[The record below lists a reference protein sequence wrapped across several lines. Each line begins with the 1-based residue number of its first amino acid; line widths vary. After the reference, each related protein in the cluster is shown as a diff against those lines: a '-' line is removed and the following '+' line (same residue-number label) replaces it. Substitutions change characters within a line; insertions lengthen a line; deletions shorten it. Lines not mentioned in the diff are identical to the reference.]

1 MLKQSAINMIES
13 FETLIQDF
21 DGSNKVEFDM
31 ESLNHFDQLW
41 SMYSDQFHVWKSH
54 DAAGLE
60 AELIRAAVE
69 LERSR
74 LDKLASVTDNVR
86 YISDIE
92 ALSAGV
98 YADLELIGERI
109 KTLTGDKGLAR
120 LHAAIESMRA
130 QGSSRNDRS
139 NSLRSPSRSPMKKMS
154 RVERSED
161 HNGEVHQKGHG
172 AKVDGPSGG
181 QFDNLSLIW
190 ALLYDPNWT
199 LTTKI
204 FEEQWRDALGLTD
217 PETAN
222 FDDPSAEEIEMLTA
236 RRKEQQKWNNMKKAL
251 DSTDKDCEKKLD
263 IVSDF
268 LIDIIDMIKSSAPQR
283 VANECSEKVRSKEH
297 LKESIRP
304 VKQYNGSVTWINI
317 KSFIEYIT
325 WSTNTLLYLCAPS
338 RDSEILLAQK
348 RVSDEITRMMATG
361 DFPSIPS
368 DIIVRSLRMILLQC
382 KILRMDL
389 ANAHLQALSS
399 NFSGM
404 DLAVRIAYARTK
416 LGHELNLRHPTE
428 GPEDYIENDVIDKL
442 PKTRGWLAMASS
454 HIPRIK
460 ANANWNSEAVIL
472 DSQKPIDQTVDP
484 SSINQ
489 VIPAMKTGVNIH
501 SRWSENAESSDT
513 NLKRSPTAQMP
524 VDLVSWKGL
533 VRVGLVYLISGD
545 SAMALSDPETLSRDI
560 PRLHRLKNEFQKI
573 FVLAIC
579 LKIISSSMSE
589 KKRSQKT
596 DASSLRAQAKR
607 RIHAILVDSDVSLNS
622 IALEVA
628 SWVSQVSETKIES
641 EEALQADIQSLL
653 QSLLHRSSLQ
663 GRHVSEQIITA
674 LLRYVVL
681 RCDEIWAAP
690 SAVQQ
695 CGNVPHLEQSIED
708 VSEDIRALAKDLL
721 CITAV
726 TEAVCGCWYQALCKE
741 FLH

>member
-1 MLKQSAINMIES
+1 
-13 FETLIQDF
+13 
-21 DGSNKVEFDM
+21 
-31 ESLNHFDQLW
+31 
-41 SMYSDQFHVWKSH
+41 
-54 DAAGLE
+54 
-60 AELIRAAVE
+60 
-69 LERSR
+69 
-74 LDKLASVTDNVR
+74 
-86 YISDIE
+86 
-92 ALSAGV
+92 
-98 YADLELIGERI
+98 
-109 KTLTGDKGLAR
+109 
-120 LHAAIESMRA
+120 
-130 QGSSRNDRS
+130 
-139 NSLRSPSRSPMKKMS
+139 
-154 RVERSED
+154 
-161 HNGEVHQKGHG
+161 
-172 AKVDGPSGG
+172 
-181 QFDNLSLIW
+181 
-190 ALLYDPNWT
+190 
-199 LTTKI
+199 
-204 FEEQWRDALGLTD
+204 
-217 PETAN
+217 
-222 FDDPSAEEIEMLTA
+222 
-236 RRKEQQKWNNMKKAL
+236 
-251 DSTDKDCEKKLD
+251 
-263 IVSDF
+263 
-268 LIDIIDMIKSSAPQR
+268 
-283 VANECSEKVRSKEH
+283 
-297 LKESIRP
+297 
-304 VKQYNGSVTWINI
+304 
-317 KSFIEYIT
+317 
-325 WSTNTLLYLCAPS
+325 
-338 RDSEILLAQK
+338 
-348 RVSDEITRMMATG
+348 MMATG

-607 RIHAILVDSDVSLNS
+607 RIHAILVDSDVSLNI

-681 RCDEIWAAP
+681 RCDEIWTAP